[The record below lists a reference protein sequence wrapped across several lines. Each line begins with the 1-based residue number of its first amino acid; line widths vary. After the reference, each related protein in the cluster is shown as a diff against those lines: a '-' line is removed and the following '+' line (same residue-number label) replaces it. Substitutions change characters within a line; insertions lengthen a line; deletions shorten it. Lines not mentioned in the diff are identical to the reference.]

1 MTTPDT
7 LAARLRRAMENKPE
21 ASRVELSRSTVDALL
36 RAVEGKE
43 VTTLA
48 DAARIIQ
55 RQHYRDVAD
64 ALSAADGK
72 EGEDAVSAFLD
83 VLVACHD

>member
-7 LAARLRRAMENKPE
+7 LAARMRRAMENKPE

-55 RQHYRDVAD
+55 SQHYRDVED
-64 ALSAADGK
+64 ALSASDGK
-72 EGEDAVSAFLD
+72 EGEDAVSAFLN